1 MKRTQSWPTK
11 TEMTV
16 LSLLMNSP
24 QGLYGL
30 EVVEQSNKEVKR
42 GSVYVLLGR
51 LEEKGYVERTTPK
64 VDASYPGLPR
74 PIYKITAPGRKVLA
88 LADQLDMKEAFA

>member
-1 MKRTQSWPTK
+1 MKLNEWPTK

-24 QGLYGL
+24 RGLYGL
-30 EVVEQSNKEVKR
+30 QVVEQSEGSIKR

-51 LEEKGYVERTTPK
+51 LEEKGYVTSALAM
-64 VDASYPGLPR
+64 VDANYPGLPR
-74 PIYKITAPGRKVLA
+74 PIYKLTAPGQKVLA
-88 LADQLDMKEAFA
+88 LAEQFGKKGAFA

>member
-1 MKRTQSWPTK
+1 MKTEFPTK

-24 QGLYGL
+24 KGLYGL
-30 EVVEQSNKEVKR
+30 QVVDQSEGSIKR

-51 LEEKGYVERTTPK
+51 LEEKGFVSSALAK
-64 VDASYPGLPR
+64 VDSNHPGLPR
-74 PIYKITAPGRKVLA
+74 PIYKLTAPGQKVL
-88 LADQLDMKEAFA
+88 QFAEQMGMSGVFA

>member
-1 MKRTQSWPTK
+1 MKPTQSWPTK

-16 LSLLMNSP
+16 LSLLMNAP

-88 LADQLDMKEAFA
+88 LSDQLEMKEVFA